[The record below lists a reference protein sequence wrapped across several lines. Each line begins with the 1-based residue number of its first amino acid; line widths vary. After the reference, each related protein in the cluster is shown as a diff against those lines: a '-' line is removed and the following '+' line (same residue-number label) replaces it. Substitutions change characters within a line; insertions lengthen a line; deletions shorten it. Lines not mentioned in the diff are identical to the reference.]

1 MYQNISRK
9 YRPQTF
15 KNIVGQD
22 AIVTTLK
29 NAIRLGKVAPAY
41 LFCGCRGTGKT
52 TLARLFAKAL
62 NCHSLTAEGEPCNE
76 CPSCLDIM
84 QGKALD
90 ILEIDGASNRGID
103 DIRQLNETVGYAS
116 ASSQY
121 KIYIIDEVHMLTK
134 EAFNALLK
142 TLEEPPSNVKFFFA
156 TTEPHKVLPTITSR
170 CQRFDLHRLT
180 PEQIIDKLAKIAADL
195 GASVDKE
202 ALQLIGNM
210 AEGGLRDAESLLDQ
224 LLCYTQGPVTYAEA
238 SQMLGISP
246 RSFYFQLDRAI
257 DSYNLSFG
265 FELAHEIFS
274 SGKDITAFLDGLIE
288 HYRTLLL
295 IKLQLPPAIYLPEKE
310 QAEYVQSAALYT
322 QEQCLYIL
330 DYLMHW
336 YKEIHRTPFKR
347 ITLEMIFLHLI
358 RSKKR
363 ISAPELVR
371 RLEEL
376 DFPNQPKEPHPKI
389 PDAVVKEKQRFSDS
403 KNTTVTPVSTIPV
416 QPQIPVAPSEKPT
429 FTKTSVIEKP
439 SPTKESVAHPS
450 TLFES
455 PLPAQGG
462 DSSTDKEARCLET
475 PFAPHL
481 IARLDP
487 PRKGQDSDERTVH
500 ENIDSGLHQ
509 SPAIEI
515 VNGGD
520 SVAGTQPP
528 PLTTQS
534 QELSRN
540 STVNI
545 LAKQSTSKYDTL
557 MRFAAVELEGLIK
570 KE

>member
-1 MYQNISRK
+1 MIPFLQHALNENKGQRLHMAFKEGILKTMYQNISRK

-22 AIVTTLK
+22 AIVITLK

-62 NCHSLTAEGEPCNE
+62 NCHSLTADTEPCNQ

-103 DIRQLNETVGYAS
+103 DIRQLNETIGYAS
-116 ASSQY
+116 ANSQY

-170 CQRFDLHRLT
+170 CQRFDLHRLS
-180 PEQIIDKLAKIAADL
+180 PEQIIEKLEKIATDL
-195 GASVDKE
+195 GATVDKE
-202 ALQLIGNM
+202 ALQLIGTM

-224 LLCYTQGPVTYAEA
+224 LLCYTQGPLTYAEA

-246 RSFYFQLDRAI
+246 RSFYFRLDQAI

-265 FELAHEIFS
+265 FELAHEVFS

-295 IKLQLPPAIYLPEKE
+295 IKLQLPPATYLPEKE
-310 QAEYVQSAALYT
+310 QKEYIRSAALYT
-322 QEQCLYIL
+322 QDQCLYLL

-336 YKEIHRTPFKR
+336 YKEIHKTPFKR

-376 DFPNQPKEPHPKI
+376 DLSHQFKEPLAKI
-389 PDAVVKEKQRFSDS
+389 TDSEKSNILNAIAKEKESLVDTPTVKNVASVS
-403 KNTTVTPVSTIPV
+403 KETTLKQNPNPVSTIPV
-416 QPQIPVAPSEKPT
+416 QPQMPEIATEKPT
-429 FTKTSVIEKP
+429 VTKAPIIDPRTSFAQDQEIKV
-439 SPTKESVAHPS
+439 SKE
-450 TLFES
+450 ES
-455 PLPAQGG
+455 
-462 DSSTDKEARCLET
+462 
-475 PFAPHL
+475 
-481 IARLDP
+481 
-487 PRKGQDSDERTVH
+487 RT
-500 ENIDSGLHQ
+500 
-509 SPAIEI
+509 
-515 VNGGD
+515 
-520 SVAGTQPP
+520 T
-528 PLTTQS
+528 TTQS
-534 QELSRN
+534 SQFS
-540 STVNI
+540 S
-545 LAKQSTSKYDTL
+545 KQSTSKYDTL